1 MRSFSWAKIIYIY
14 LMSILEGP
22 MWTGHCLLF
31 ARRIWKLVWTLIQI
45 DHCVSLCW
53 SFETSLLISWKYM
66 EICRIMC
73 QGLYICVCTHTHTHT
88 HSNTKWFG
96 LVPYSISTINLKVVG
111 LEWGGRRG
119 WCKSSSVRQRGKT
132 KARQLLGK
140 DNRRSG
146 CCLSPGI
153 QRRKRKDAEEEILIY
168 HQDQE
173 MLQAFMP
180 LLHFLPLSLSGCKM
194 YLDW

>member
-1 MRSFSWAKIIYIY
+1 MDCSLPGFSVHGILQARILEWIAIPLSNSTILGLGYPMRSFSWAKIIYIY

-119 WCKSSSVRQRGKT
+119 WCKSSSVRQKGE
-132 KARQLLGK
+132 
-140 DNRRSG
+140 DE
-146 CCLSPGI
+146 SPSVA
-153 QRRKRKDAEEEILIY
+153 RKR
-168 HQDQE
+168 
-173 MLQAFMP
+173 
-180 LLHFLPLSLSGCKM
+180 
-194 YLDW
+194 